1 MKKPEIR
8 VDQQEAS
15 DSEAL
20 KHKDFNK
27 VLGRANGGNSSGNRL
42 NVAKVLGAV
51 ILVVGTI
58 GGILWLMQDEKVKEP
73 VIEEQRIG
81 VQRPFP
87 EIAITYEVFEIIASV
102 DEEITTAEGSVIVI
116 PKNCLVNKEG
126 QPIVSKVQL
135 KYQEFRDMIDVF
147 LSGIP
152 MTYDSAGQ
160 QFHFQSAGMFE
171 LFAEQNGAE
180 VFVRKGKS
188 IQVYF
193 ASDYIGD
200 QFNIYHYL
208 PEENNWNFMYKDI
221 PVELPDSVED
231 KVDFVVEE
239 VDEIDSSD
247 YTYELYQIIEP
258 QSFTKNLFK
267 IKLDIIKE
275 EFPEIYPYKNVK
287 FQVIDDQ
294 GFDPELAKL
303 EWDLVVVKRV
313 DGNQYLLH
321 FERGKQVEEFYCIPV
336 FDKEDYESA
345 MNVFNQQV
353 KEAQLVPD
361 DNKQKRKALRDQL
374 RSNKQSQRTTLQTYK
389 DRKKYGSEAR
399 ATQVRIS
406 RMFTIQSFGIYNS
419 DCPKSLPQGVL
430 LTAKLHD
437 KKEKVD
443 TVYLEHNN
451 VFLVEK
457 DQNALYT
464 YYSINQFAFNPTEKT
479 MMWTV
484 TKNNQLAIYSYPEFS
499 ELSVVGKGEEYAFQ
513 MEIIDVK
520 FSSEKEIRKY
530 LEL

>member
-126 QPIVSKVQL
+126 QPIVGKVQL

-247 YTYELYQIIEP
+247 YTYELDQIIEP
-258 QSFTKNLFK
+258 QLFTKNLFK
-267 IKLDIIKE
+267 IK
-275 EFPEIYPYKNVK
+275 F
-287 FQVIDDQ
+287 
-294 GFDPELAKL
+294 
-303 EWDLVVVKRV
+303 
-313 DGNQYLLH
+313 
-321 FERGKQVEEFYCIPV
+321 
-336 FDKEDYESA
+336 
-345 MNVFNQQV
+345 
-353 KEAQLVPD
+353 
-361 DNKQKRKALRDQL
+361 
-374 RSNKQSQRTTLQTYK
+374 
-389 DRKKYGSEAR
+389 
-399 ATQVRIS
+399 
-406 RMFTIQSFGIYNS
+406 
-419 DCPKSLPQGVL
+419 
-430 LTAKLHD
+430 
-437 KKEKVD
+437 
-443 TVYLEHNN
+443 
-451 VFLVEK
+451 
-457 DQNALYT
+457 
-464 YYSINQFAFNPTEKT
+464 
-479 MMWTV
+479 
-484 TKNNQLAIYSYPEFS
+484 IYSF
-499 ELSVVGKGEEYAFQ
+499 
-513 MEIIDVK
+513 
-520 FSSEKEIRKY
+520 
-530 LEL
+530 